1 MTEKR
6 CPQATA
12 RRVARALCLL
22 LSAARDRGL
31 EPDGLD
37 DFGSQYVGN
46 SDSVGGSDRVRRD
59 NLQEFR
65 IPSREKEASVLSI
78 FPIFRNSHGDRE
90 APAADTKQSHQAKPP
105 NKSGLLDQQ
114 VAGPYLFTPL
124 EPFTHR
130 VLHSRTVALRLFIS
144 APGKQPALRSH
155 IAD

>member
-1 MTEKR
+1 MPEKR

-12 RRVARALCLL
+12 RRVARALGRGQQVPDSEPRERGFGLVD
-22 LSAARDRGL
+22 LSDLQKQVRSAPGFAMYPL
-31 EPDGLD
+31 ITL
-37 DFGSQYVGN
+37 SQN
-46 SDSVGGSDRVRRD
+46 SATATVSAGGR
-59 NLQEFR
+59 
-65 IPSREKEASVLSI
+65 
-78 FPIFRNSHGDRE
+78 
-90 APAADTKQSHQAKPP
+90 HQAKPP
-105 NKSGLLDQQ
+105 NKPGLLDQQ